1 MKKILLIL
9 LVIVLAVAIVS
20 GGCGKAA
27 PAPTTPAAT
36 TPAATTP
43 VAPKPTATT
52 PPATAPKPVETIKIV
67 YENQN
72 PISGWDGT
80 DGTYPWLKE
89 IEKATNGRV
98 QFEVYYGQT
107 LCKGADSWETVKS
120 GVADVGW
127 MFFPYW
133 PGMTPT
139 MDVFA
144 LPMLPYKSA
153 EQASAVVWKT
163 YEKYPSIQSELKDCK
178 TLILHT
184 SQPYW
189 LVTTPKSKQVK
200 TLEDLKGLKI
210 RVIGGLPV
218 DWMKSLGAA
227 PMVTPMP
234 DVYLN
239 LQKGVIDGMGSTWEN
254 CYSFKQYEVEKYY
267 TFVPMWTGYF
277 SESMNLNT
285 WNKIPKDVQDQI
297 WTVCAEKG
305 SRTLG
310 KNWMDDADIACREA
324 IKKANY
330 EMVEYT
336 LPPEELARWIATA
349 TPFWEAWIKK
359 VEAAGKPEARA
370 ILDTVRGFIETEP
383 SHSAITLDLGTT
395 IVK

>member
-1 MKKILLIL
+1 MKKFLLVPLLIV
-9 LVIVLAVAIVS
+9 LVLGFIF
-20 GGCGKAA
+20 GGCAA
-27 PAPTTPAAT
+27 PAPAPVPTPAPAP
-36 TPAATTP
+36 TPKPAPAPTP
-43 VAPKPTATT
+43 TPAPKPAE
-52 PPATAPKPVETIKIV
+52 AIKLV

-80 DGTYPWLKE
+80 DGTYPWVLE
-89 IEKATNGRV
+89 LEKATKGRV
-98 QFEVYYGQT
+98 KFEVYYGQT
-107 LCKGADSWETVKS
+107 LCKGADSWETVKT
-120 GVADVGW
+120 GVADAGW

-133 PGMTPT
+133 PGMTPV

-153 EQASAVVWKT
+153 EQASAIVWKT
-163 YEKYPSIQSELKDCK
+163 WEKYPAMQNELRECK

-210 RVIGGLPV
+210 RVIGGFPV
-218 DWMKSLGAA
+218 DWMKSLGVS
-227 PMVTPMP
+227 PMLVPMP

-239 LQKGVIDGMGSTWEN
+239 LQKGVFDGMGSTWEN
-254 CYSFKQYEVEKYY
+254 CFSFRQYEVEKYY

-277 SESMNLNT
+277 SQSMNWGA
-285 WNKIPKDVQDQI
+285 WNGLPKDIQEQM
-297 WTVCAEKG
+297 WTVCAERG

-324 IKKANY
+324 IKKSGY

-336 LPPEELARWIATA
+336 LPPEELQRWIATA
-349 TPFWEAWIKK
+349 KPLWEAWVKK
-359 VEAAGKPEARA
+359 IATAGHPAQEM
-370 ILDTVRGFIETEP
+370 LDTVQGFIQTVPARSEM
-383 SHSAITLDLGTT
+383 TLDLGTT